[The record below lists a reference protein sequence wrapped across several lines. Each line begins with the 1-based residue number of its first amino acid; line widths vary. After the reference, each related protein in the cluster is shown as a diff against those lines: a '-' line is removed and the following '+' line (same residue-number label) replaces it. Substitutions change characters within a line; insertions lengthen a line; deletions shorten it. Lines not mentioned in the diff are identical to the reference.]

1 MRNPKG
7 PLPPQESVEL
17 SVSNRATM
25 QRHEGRAN
33 KNKAAIRAKTCGL
46 PARTPTTQVRLQHRV
61 TQTDKRARN
70 IASFLSV
77 ENVFG
82 PDQLVELSY

>member
-17 SVSNRATM
+17 SVGNRATM
-25 QRHEGRAN
+25 QRHEGSAN
-33 KNKAAIRAKTCGL
+33 KNKAAIRAKNCGL
-46 PARTPTTQVRLQHRV
+46 PAKNADDTSSIAASGNP
-61 TQTDKRARN
+61 TDKRARN